1 MNLNSAIDA
10 PNRLENW
17 WGARV
22 GIDRISSRTRYWA
35 ALMSASSKLCVEP
48 KAQISCASIS
58 TLRQKERDEAICF

>member
-35 ALMSASSKLCVEP
+35 ALMSASSILCAQP
-48 KAQISCASIS
+48 KAADL
-58 TLRQKERDEAICF
+58 LRQYFNSSPKGAR